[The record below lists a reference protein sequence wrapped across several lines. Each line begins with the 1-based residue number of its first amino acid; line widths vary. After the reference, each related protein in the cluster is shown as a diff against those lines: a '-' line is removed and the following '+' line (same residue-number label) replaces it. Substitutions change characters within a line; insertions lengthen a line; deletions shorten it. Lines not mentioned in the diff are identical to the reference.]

1 MAEVIT
7 KPGISVWQLKPW
19 WCQPW
24 SILLTGIS
32 LIAGSWGLGHR
43 LWLTGLVALPVGTW
57 MIFFLL
63 VYPQLFRQAQAQ
75 QQLDQEPIAPTRDR
89 STDPDAT

>member
-1 MAEVIT
+1 MT

-24 SILLTGIS
+24 SILLTGTS
-32 LIAGSWGLGHR
+32 LIGGSWLLGHR
-43 LWLTGLVALPVGTW
+43 FWLTGLIAVPVLTW

-75 QQLDQEPIAPTRDR
+75 QQLDLEAIAPNRDR
-89 STDPDAT
+89 PTATDDA